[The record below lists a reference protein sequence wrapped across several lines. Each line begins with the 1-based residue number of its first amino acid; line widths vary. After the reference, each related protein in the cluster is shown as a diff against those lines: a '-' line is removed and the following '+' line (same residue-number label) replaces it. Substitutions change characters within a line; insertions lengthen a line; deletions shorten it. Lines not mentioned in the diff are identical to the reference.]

1 MTRDRSFFLD
11 LALGISV
18 GLVYFYTASYDRMN
32 TKHIAVSISCG
43 VGAYLFARYFLRE
56 FFFSRQ
62 PATMQD
68 LEKELERIE
77 DDLEKYDDELP
88 EEQRARLLEQAGAIA
103 MALER
108 WDIVIEHY
116 EELSAM
122 IRDSQREHPDEH
134 DEHER
139 QWFHVQL
146 ALCYSLFQQG
156 QREESIEQLETL
168 RASSLTRSETIFKL
182 LIDMFQIR
190 IIAQDDLTKGKAMLE
205 EALVNAKE
213 EGHEEDALLLVASE
227 WVELGQPETAID
239 LLKQAI
245 TLAREKKDRQ
255 TESEVLYQMGF
266 AYGAAGDLPQAAR
279 VLVQLTRNYV
289 HSNFPTPVQIEL
301 LRRKLYEHFGVEQ
314 VQDACNDAKRQTG

>member
-1 MTRDRSFFLD
+1 MTRDRSFLLD

-18 GLVYFYTASYDRMN
+18 GLVYFYTASYDRMS
-32 TKHIAVSISCG
+32 TRHIAVSISCG

-62 PATMQD
+62 PATVQD

-77 DDLEKYDDELP
+77 DYLEKYDELP
-88 EEQRARLLEQAGAIA
+88 EEQRAGLLEQAGSIA

-108 WDIVIEHY
+108 WDIVIDHY
-116 EELSAM
+116 EELSTM
-122 IRDSQREHPDEH
+122 ILESQKEHPDEH
-134 DEHER
+134 EEHER

-156 QREESIEQLETL
+156 RREESIERLETL

-190 IIAQDDLTKGKAMLE
+190 IIAQDDLSKGKAMLE
-205 EALVNAKE
+205 EALANAKE
-213 EGHEEDALLLVASE
+213 EGHEEDALRLVASE

-239 LLKQAI
+239 LLEQAM
-245 TLAREKKDRQ
+245 TLAQEKKDRQ

-266 AYGAAGDLPQAAR
+266 AYGAAGNLPQAAR
-279 VLVQLTRNYV
+279 ILVQLTRNYV
-289 HSNFPTPVQIEL
+289 HSNFPTPVQIEQ
-301 LRRKLYEHFGVEQ
+301 LRRKLYEHFGAEQ
-314 VQDACNDAKRQTG
+314 VQDAYNDAKRQAG